1 MKEKLNWVIKGL
13 AIGAADVVPGVSGGT
28 IAFILG
34 LYERL
39 LKALASF
46 DLHVTGLVRRR
57 QFKAAWEHIDGTF
70 LLCLFSGI
78 VLSIFTLATTVS
90 YLIENRPVPLWA
102 FFTGIIAAAL
112 PYLLRTVQFNPRRI
126 ALLTGGILFALTVSM
141 ATPTQTEPVAFMF
154 FIAGFLAICAMIMP
168 GISGSFVLLLIGM
181 YAPVLA
187 AVSSLDIGI
196 LVLFASGCL
205 LGLLTFSKVLNY
217 LLKRFHDNLLA
228 FLYGAVI
235 GALYRIWPWQIEG
248 NILSP
253 WQYADAT
260 GSFDLLAAGLGFIG
274 GVVLI
279 HGLFWIER
287 YLGTPRQPQP

>member
-1 MKEKLNWVIKGL
+1 MKEKINWIVKGL

-46 DLHVTGLVRRR
+46 DLTLVTLLR
-57 QFKAAWEHIDGTF
+57 QRQIKAAWHHIDGTF

-78 VLSIFTLATTVS
+78 VLSIFTLATTVH

-102 FFTGIIAAAL
+102 FFNGLIIAAL
-112 PYLLRTVQFNPRRI
+112 PYLLRTVKFNPARI
-126 ALLTGGILFALTVSM
+126 ALLAGGILFALLVSM
-141 ATPTQTEPVAFMF
+141 GTPGQTDPATIMF
-154 FIAGFLAICAMIMP
+154 FFAGFLAICAMIMP
-168 GISGSFVLLLIGM
+168 GLSGSFVLLLMGM

-196 LVLFASGCL
+196 LVLFASGCA

-235 GALYRIWPWQIEG
+235 GALYRIWPWQLEG
-248 NILSP
+248 EIMSP
-253 WQYADAT
+253 WQYADIA
-260 GSFDLLAAGLGFIG
+260 GHFDLLAGIIGFTAGI
-274 GVVLI
+274 VVI
-279 HGLFWIER
+279 HTLFWIER
-287 YLGTPRQPQP
+287 RLGAPPQPEA